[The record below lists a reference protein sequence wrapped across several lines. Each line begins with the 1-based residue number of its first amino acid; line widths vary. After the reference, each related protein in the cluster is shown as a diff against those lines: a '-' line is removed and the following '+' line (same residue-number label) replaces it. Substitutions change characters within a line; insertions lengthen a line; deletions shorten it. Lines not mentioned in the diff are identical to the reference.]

1 MVISSAMKKNDHEV
15 QYSTQDLG
23 TTEVGSG
30 LRGLS
35 WQVARPT
42 TNIHDKYTHI
52 HLLTWHEHK

>member
-1 MVISSAMKKNDHEV
+1 MVVASAMKNDHDI

-30 LRGLS
+30 HRGLS

-42 TNIHDKYTHI
+42 TNHT
-52 HLLTWHEHK
+52 